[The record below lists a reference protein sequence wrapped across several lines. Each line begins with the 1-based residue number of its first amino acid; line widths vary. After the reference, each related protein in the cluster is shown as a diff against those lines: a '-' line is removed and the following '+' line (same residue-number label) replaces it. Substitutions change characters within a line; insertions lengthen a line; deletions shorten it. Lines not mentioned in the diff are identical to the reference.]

1 MAADI
6 DDNIIAKVVNGG
18 TMSADDFAFLVD
30 AISDRS
36 CMIITGC
43 ALRYVSSSKIHI
55 DSGYVQAYGRL
66 VRVTGQDITVPT
78 SSSAT
83 QVTMYISIAISPSLD
98 PTAAEVATI
107 HYSTEWP
114 SNKDYTKSNYV
125 GTCYCPIGKYSITAS
140 GIVSD
145 SVKSLQIGK
154 VRQPLYGSNR
164 PDGSSLGS
172 IYHFRLP
179 NGILVCFGRR
189 RMSRSDN
196 NLLLSTSE
204 IVIPEGLKYTTE
216 PIVIGSMQDWNNSAP
231 SSRCSFVVGGMS
243 KDHNRFRLYARLPNM
258 EAWPAPSQSVNL
270 EVYATFIAIGYCE
283 TYTKENDIWRQT

>member
-6 DDNIIAKVVNGG
+6 DDNIVAKVVNGG
-18 TMSADDFAFLVD
+18 TMSADDFAYLVD

-36 CMIITGC
+36 CMIIKGC
-43 ALRYVSSSKIHI
+43 ALNYVSSSKIRI

-66 VRVTGQDITVPT
+66 VRITGQELTVPT

-83 QVTMYISIAISPSLD
+83 QVTMYVSIAISPSLD

-107 HYSTEWP
+107 HYSTSWP
-114 SNKDYTKSNYV
+114 DNSAYVNSNYT

-140 GIVSD
+140 GIVSGT
-145 SVKSLQIGK
+145 VKSLQIGK
-154 VRQPLYGSNR
+154 TRQPLYGSNIPNGNDLSR
-164 PDGSSLGS
+164 V
-172 IYHFRLP
+172 YHFRLP
-179 NGILVCFGRR
+179 NGILICFGRR
-189 RMSRSDN
+189 RMNRSDN

-204 IVIPEGLKYTTE
+204 IVIPDGLKYTTE

-243 KDHNRFRLYARLPNM
+243 NDHNRFRLYARLPNM
-258 EAWPAPSQSVNL
+258 EQWPAPSQSVNL
-270 EVYATFIAIGYCE
+270 DVYATFIAIGYCDN
-283 TYTKENDIWRQT
+283 YTKENDIWR